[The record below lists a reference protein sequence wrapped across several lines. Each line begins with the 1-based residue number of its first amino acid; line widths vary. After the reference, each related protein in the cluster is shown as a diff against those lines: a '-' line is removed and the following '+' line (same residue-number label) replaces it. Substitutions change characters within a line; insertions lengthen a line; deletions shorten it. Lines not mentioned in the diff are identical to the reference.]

1 MASSGKS
8 GKSDKK
14 TGKPEII
21 INASQKD
28 NPVDIYIKHVATG
41 RTWKFISTGL
51 RSFQDAFTSNWTS
64 ESVYGRQDPIMTF
77 QNTQRSITIEFV
89 VTKSAESQ
97 IYSKVKKRQTL
108 SAVRAVDDLA
118 RSLYPT
124 YSDKD
129 GALSIKEPPL
139 IRIKFANFL
148 LSKEGSKADAGL
160 LCAVSSYSLDR
171 GQSFSPG
178 TERGAGGQKILPNN
192 IIVSMTLTPLHE
204 FDLGWV
210 QDEGTGRWEFGGSNG
225 KNYYF
230 PTSKITE

>member
-8 GKSDKK
+8 GKPDKK
-14 TGKPEII
+14 TGKPDPII
-21 INASQKD
+21 IDASQKE
-28 NPVDIYIKHVATG
+28 NPVDIYIKHVATE

-89 VTKSAESQ
+89 VTKSAEAD
-97 IYSKVKKRQTL
+97 IYGEAKAAQTL
-108 SAVRAVDDLA
+108 SAVVAVDDLA

-178 TERGAGGQKILPNN
+178 TERGASQKILPNN

-204 FDLGWV
+204 FDLGWIR
-210 QDEGTGRWEFGGSNG
+210 DEGAGKWKFGGDKG